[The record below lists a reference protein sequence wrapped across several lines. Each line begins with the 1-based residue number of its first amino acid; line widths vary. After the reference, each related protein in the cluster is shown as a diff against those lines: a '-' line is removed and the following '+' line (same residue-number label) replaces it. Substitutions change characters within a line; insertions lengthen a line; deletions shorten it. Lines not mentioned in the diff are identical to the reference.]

1 MSHRCDAKDLS
12 ILAILQQHGRIA
24 IAEIANK
31 LNMSDTPCLRRIR
44 KMEQNGVIKGYGAD
58 VDPSALD
65 LNVTVYAFVRLKENS
80 AHFAN
85 QFEQAATDLEQI
97 LECSVISGA
106 HDYLIKI
113 IAKDLADYESFVKQR
128 LGELKCIAS
137 IESSVVLKQTFS
149 KKQLP
154 IRN

>member
-1 MSHRCDAKDLS
+1 MTHRCDSKDLS
-12 ILAILQQHGRIA
+12 ILAILQKQGRIA
-24 IAEIANK
+24 ISELAAR

-44 KMEQNGVIKGYGAD
+44 KMEQNGVIKGYSAD
-58 VDPSALD
+58 LDPQALD

-80 AHFAN
+80 AQYAN
-85 QFEQAATDLEQI
+85 QFEQAVTDLAQV

-113 IAKDLADYESFVKQR
+113 IAKDLADYECFIKQR

-149 KKQLP
+149 SKPLP
-154 IRN
+154 IRT